1 MKLGLLAIFG
11 KANLKS
17 RTFFISVSSGVLAG
31 LSAGRT
37 RRYTYNHL
45 LRDLPDGG
53 PSPGRQEELVLPLR
67 SHSVLRQLYHRP
79 ILVSYRRHHVAR
91 DKRGGHLGLEHQ
103 VRVTRSLEPQVQKIL
118 LTVSES
124 VKRHFLQG

>member
-1 MKLGLLAIFG
+1 M
-11 KANLKS
+11 
-17 RTFFISVSSGVLAG
+17 G

-91 DKRGGHLGLEHQ
+91 DKRGDHLGLEPQ
-103 VRVTRSLEPQVQKIL
+103 VRVTRSLEPQVQKTL

>member
-1 MKLGLLAIFG
+1 M
-11 KANLKS
+11 
-17 RTFFISVSSGVLAG
+17 G

-53 PSPGRQEELVLPLR
+53 PSPGQQEELVLPLR

-91 DKRGGHLGLEHQ
+91 DKRGLEPQ
-103 VRVTRSLEPQVQKIL
+103 VRVTRSLEPQVQTSIL
-118 LTVSES
+118 YIHNIFT
-124 VKRHFLQG
+124 F